1 MSFDVFTQICSIVLF
16 RVLKYSLIFFKNELI
31 FSYLFSTT
39 SSTASSSDTEF
50 SKVDEQ
56 KLRDHIQQL
65 KNDRAAVK
73 MTVMELESVHI
84 DPLSSDSGINPDAQ
98 RLDLENAVLM
108 QELMAMKVGVSF
120 VSFVIFSRCRTMIT
134 RVMKKV
140 VTVSLSHWYLTESC
154 V

>member
-1 MSFDVFTQICSIVLF
+1 MFNL
-16 RVLKYSLIFFKNELI
+16 
-31 FSYLFSTT
+31 STT
-39 SSTASSSDTEF
+39 SSTTSSSDTEF

-84 DPLSSDSGINPDAQ
+84 DPLSSDSAINPDAL

-108 QELMAMKVGVSF
+108 QELMAMKVGVDP
-120 VSFVIFSRCRTMIT
+120 IING
-134 RVMKKV
+134 
-140 VTVSLSHWYLTESC
+140 H
-154 V
+154 

>member
-1 MSFDVFTQICSIVLF
+1 MAH
-16 RVLKYSLIFFKNELI
+16 
-31 FSYLFSTT
+31 FSTT

-84 DPLSSDSGINPDAQ
+84 DPMSSDSGINPDAQ

-108 QELMAMKVGVSF
+108 QELMAMKVGVENTLILVMSF
-120 VSFVIFSRCRTMIT
+120 AGCYFMDGSLEIFGKMWCKLIKKKPELMKESR
-134 RVMKKV
+134 
-140 VTVSLSHWYLTESC
+140 
-154 V
+154 